1 MHTRRLHQP
10 HNRRRDAVRR
20 AAHHRVLGIGV
31 AVEAADLGGVGGV
44 VPSVAR
50 DPELDVA
57 VLAVHLVPAWG
68 PAERA
73 ISPNFN
79 PDRPTRPT
87 CIIDHSTTAVPKCS
101 CVSTSIIF
109 WYLCVC

>member
-57 VLAVHLVPAWG
+57 VLAVHLVPAYG
-68 PAERA
+68 VQPSERFRP
-73 ISPNFN
+73 ISI
-79 PDRPTRPT
+79 PTDQHVR
-87 CIIDHSTTAVPKCS
+87 HAS
-101 CVSTSIIF
+101 
-109 WYLCVC
+109 